1 MCQHNK
7 MHPLTDRKGKWIS
20 QTMYKDIEHII
31 QNDSQKY
38 INLEGVEYL
47 SNQKWT
53 NFEIEYDQF
62 CCSVYPK

>member
-38 INLEGVEYL
+38 ITSEVGEDL

-53 NFEIEYDQF
+53 NCEIDYDPF
-62 CCSVYPK
+62 GCSDCTK